1 MTYFDQHKFNVRRQG
16 DSSYHFVGNPIAL
29 HYYFL
34 MYAGIG
40 STLGAGI
47 YVVAGQVAREV
58 AGPSVILSFLIA
70 AVASIL
76 AGNIC
81 FGLKLILWMYINYST
96 ENSLVVTFY

>member
-1 MTYFDQHKFNVRRQG
+1 MYEDKAIVRIILLTIL
-16 DSSYHFVGNPIAL
+16 S
-29 HYYFL
+29 HYIIMFL

-76 AGNIC
+76 AGNTC
-81 FGLKLILWMYINYST
+81 FGLKLILWIDIN
-96 ENSLVVTFY
+96 